1 MRRQSPVPVTLRVP
15 CVGAVIVA
23 DAVDRRVLVVQ
34 RGRPPGVGLWSV
46 PGGRVEPGE
55 SDEQAVRREVR
66 EETGLEVA
74 VGRVVG
80 RVRIP
85 GLTGVVYD
93 VADHLAEVTGGTL
106 RAGDDAAEARWV
118 TAAELADLKVTDGLR
133 EALREWGVGPRV

>member
-1 MRRQSPVPVTLRVP
+1 MRRQYPVPVTLRVP

-66 EETGLEVA
+66 EETGLDVSVGA
-74 VGRVVG
+74 PVGRLERPG
-80 RVRIP
+80 RDP
-85 GLTGVVYD
+85 GTVYVITD
-93 VADHLAEVTGGTL
+93 SAGTVAGGTL
-106 RAGDDAAEARWV
+106 VAGDDAAAVRWV
-118 TAAELADLKVTDGLR
+118 TYDELCRLPVTESLC
-133 EALREWGVGPRV
+133 ELLAEWGVFP